1 MDINL
6 SDLKDIA
13 TIAKPFIDPLVSTI
27 IKSHVEKLADW
38 LKNKKT
44 NSQVL
49 DHYIENKFEEYL
61 IRTYQKLISINV
73 LVFPNQQINI
83 EDIYYPLTI
92 NSTRDRTSKKL
103 DNIDIDFIKSYQRL
117 LISDA
122 AGMGKSTL
130 TKWIGLS
137 LIKNGES
144 IPILVELKRL
154 KSNHKVIDEIFH
166 QIDPIEKKFDR
177 ELILKLLELG
187 NFTILF
193 DGFDEIEYSERE
205 SVIADLK
212 DFISKAYS
220 NNYLIT
226 SRPDSTLS
234 SFGDFQM
241 FHIRPLLQKES
252 FDLIKKYDKISNY
265 NIAKKLIGEIQNKPS
280 QIKEFLINPFLV
292 SLLYQTYSYNK
303 DIPSKKSTFYD
314 EVYTSLYKHHD
325 LSKDGFERN
334 KKSGLDIYDFRIILR
349 QLAFN
354 TAKAIKVEYP
364 YIELIKF
371 LKIVNTECIGID
383 FKEVSYIDDLESNVP
398 IFTKEGNLYK
408 WAHKSLQDYFASEFI
423 SSSPDKEKI
432 IQLIFKSNKD
442 NYLNILDFL
451 YELEY
456 ELFRKIVILDL
467 VTSFI
472 EYCDSSFSKYENRV
486 KKSLIRERQAINY
499 GVSFGIFSCDE
510 DVDFDEAE
518 DIFKKHITD
527 FNYRTIS
534 KTHMESKTFFRF
546 FGSNYNQEIINIL
559 GKKSEPIFLDLS
571 DLTSEE
577 IDLEIISE
585 TPLILNDN
593 PENIVNKVELF
604 EKVNKLVMSYRYK
617 SRTSSELYLLDY
629 NKCLKLKATIEKEIK
644 SKKNDSLEGI

>member
-292 SLLYQTYSYNK
+292 SLLYQT
-303 DIPSKKSTFYD
+303 
-314 EVYTSLYKHHD
+314 
-325 LSKDGFERN
+325 
-334 KKSGLDIYDFRIILR
+334 
-349 QLAFN
+349 
-354 TAKAIKVEYP
+354 
-364 YIELIKF
+364 
-371 LKIVNTECIGID
+371 
-383 FKEVSYIDDLESNVP
+383 
-398 IFTKEGNLYK
+398 
-408 WAHKSLQDYFASEFI
+408 
-423 SSSPDKEKI
+423 
-432 IQLIFKSNKD
+432 
-442 NYLNILDFL
+442 
-451 YELEY
+451 
-456 ELFRKIVILDL
+456 
-467 VTSFI
+467 
-472 EYCDSSFSKYENRV
+472 
-486 KKSLIRERQAINY
+486 
-499 GVSFGIFSCDE
+499 
-510 DVDFDEAE
+510 
-518 DIFKKHITD
+518 
-527 FNYRTIS
+527 
-534 KTHMESKTFFRF
+534 
-546 FGSNYNQEIINIL
+546 
-559 GKKSEPIFLDLS
+559 
-571 DLTSEE
+571 
-577 IDLEIISE
+577 
-585 TPLILNDN
+585 
-593 PENIVNKVELF
+593 
-604 EKVNKLVMSYRYK
+604 
-617 SRTSSELYLLDY
+617 
-629 NKCLKLKATIEKEIK
+629 
-644 SKKNDSLEGI
+644 